1 MRISP
6 GHLTDVV
13 VVGAGVIGLA
23 CALAAARRGKQVVV
37 FDRHTAGSGI
47 SSNTSRFLHAGR
59 AFVDPKRFLYIPQ
72 MARERQRML
81 AWCPELITARTAFA
95 PHSCFNG
102 GRLAAVA
109 RTRAYDSL
117 RLEGPEWASECDAT
131 APEAWRPLLKACHH
145 RGVLTKE
152 LTVDVAGLVQRL
164 QAEIMP
170 YGGQVF
176 EGTEVCAAKATN
188 NGWNLQLSR
197 NGEKFSM
204 YSRGVMNCA
213 GPDSA
218 RVLTNIFGQTV
229 RFSPRT
235 ARATHITVK
244 SPQAVS
250 SVLFLRSSKRLGLFT
265 MPLSDSVWRLGA
277 TNDHQVTA
285 SEPKALQTAAMHDA
299 EIILSELSAYFA
311 CSPRSWDLL
320 DTTTSLRMYAPPAEP
335 EHFARSP
342 QHVLRL
348 DAGECPPVVSVLYA
362 RMEWLHTISESATE
376 ALLNALG
383 KT

>member
-1 MRISP
+1 
-6 GHLTDVV
+6 
-13 VVGAGVIGLA
+13 
-23 CALAAARRGKQVVV
+23 
-37 FDRHTAGSGI
+37 
-47 SSNTSRFLHAGR
+47 
-59 AFVDPKRFLYIPQ
+59 
-72 MARERQRML
+72 
-81 AWCPELITARTAFA
+81 
-95 PHSCFNG
+95 
-102 GRLAAVA
+102 
-109 RTRAYDSL
+109 
-117 RLEGPEWASECDAT
+117 
-131 APEAWRPLLKACHH
+131 LLKACHQ

-176 EGTEVCAAKATN
+176 EGTEVCAATATN

-197 NGEKFSM
+197 NGEIFSI
-204 YSRGVMNCA
+204 YSKGVMNCA

-218 RVLTNIFGQTV
+218 RVLTSIFGRRV

-244 SPQAVS
+244 APRPVS
-250 SVLFLRSSKRLGLFT
+250 SVLFFRSSKGLGLFT
-265 MPLSDSVWRLGA
+265 MPLTDSLWRLGA
-277 TNDHQVTA
+277 INDADSTA
-285 SEPKALQTAAMHDA
+285 SAPRTLKAAAMHDA
-299 EIILSELSAYFA
+299 EAILSELAAYIA
-311 CSPRSWDLL
+311 RSTEAWNVL

-376 ALLNALG
+376 ALLNALE